1 MHSLTSVDVRLTT
14 VDRSAPYLY
23 PSRALEI
30 KTRKGVISTPT
41 RASTS
46 YEYRQKGRVPS
57 AIPIDSEL
65 SVDVVKLNYKNLQY
79 LLNTNDYLVKL
90 HRKIDLSSRLAQY
103 SQIKVGLFQPTSSA
117 TIDPKTKTVKY
128 PSGMSILKDQAQL
141 EKFLRIIINLQSL
154 TDLELITIPALDLPL
169 SVLKK
174 VYLDI
179 DRSVEK
185 INRQPLF
192 VVDMK
197 YHYPEFSE
205 IIDFL
210 IKDLH
215 ANIIGLVFKDYFKT
229 PQSYETIS
237 KYSDEDIAFLSI
249 QVERSDAKTNMST
262 MHCLPFMGGDL
273 YSVAIPGPFIPN
285 ESKPKVT
292 NVHRLNGIKLFNR
305 QSLELNQISLYPQLE
320 FKINDQYGGDPVIKE
335 MLDNYREAETDDKK
349 YTMLNAFSRIDELK
363 SSFTEFSNVQ
373 KFIREDSAKDYVRGK
388 ETLQKALKPLKRPSF
403 GQFS

>member
-14 VDRSAPYLY
+14 VDHSAPYLY
-23 PSRALEI
+23 PTRALEI
-30 KTRKGVISTPT
+30 KTRKGFILTPT

-79 LLNTNDYLVKL
+79 LINTNDYLVKL

-103 SQIKVGLFQPTSSA
+103 SQIKVGLLQPTSSA
-117 TIDPKTKTVKY
+117 TIDPKTKTIKY
-128 PSGMSILKDQAQL
+128 PSGMSLLKDPGQL
-141 EKFLRIIINLQSL
+141 DKFLRIIINLQAL
-154 TDLELITIPALDLPL
+154 TDLDLITIPALDLPL

-174 VYLDI
+174 VYSDI
-179 DRSVEK
+179 DRSIEK

-192 VVDMK
+192 VIDMK
-197 YHYPEFSE
+197 YHNPAAFSE

-215 ANIIGLVFKDYFKT
+215 ANVIGLVFRDYVKT

-237 KYSDEDIAFLSI
+237 KYSDENIAFLSM
-249 QVERSDAKTNMST
+249 QVERSDAKTNLST

-285 ESKPKVT
+285 ESKPKAT
-292 NVHRLNGIKLFNR
+292 NVHRLNGIKLFNT

-320 FKINDQYGGDPVIKE
+320 FKVKNQYSGDPIIKE
-335 MLDNYREAETDDKK
+335 MIDNYLEAETDDKK
-349 YTMLNAFSRIDELK
+349 YTMLNAFSRVDELK
-363 SSFTEFSNVQ
+363 SSFTEFSNLQ
-373 KFIREDSAKDYVRGK
+373 KFIKQDSAKDYVSEK
-388 ETLQKALKPLKRPSF
+388 ETLRKALKLLKRPSF
-403 GQFS
+403 G